1 MPSES
6 LSASPGIPSA
16 GSPPASDAGTAVAA
30 RRISLAGRKGSRD
43 VLIGKPAWLKAR
55 IPGGDAYAQVKAT
68 VEAHGLNT
76 VCQSAS
82 CPNLGECWSKGTATF
97 MILGNICTRGCRFCD
112 VPKGKPSD
120 HDREEPARVAESVRL
135 MRLRYAV
142 ITSVARDDLPD
153 QGAGIWA
160 STIKEVRKSAPDCKV
175 EVLIPDMQAR
185 MDLLDVILEAG
196 PDILN
201 HNFET
206 VPRLQKTVRGRG
218 NIEDSTAVLVHAK
231 AAGFRTKTSLMLG
244 LGESPEEVREMIRY
258 VASLR
263 IDILTLG
270 QYLQPSKE
278 HLPVERFVTPAEFS
292 AFRDYALENGV
303 RICVSGPMVRSS
315 YNADVQSAPLFAA
328 SEP

>member
-1 MPSES
+1 MGNAPAPDA
-6 LSASPGIPSA
+6 AS
-16 GSPPASDAGTAVAA
+16 TA
-30 RRISLAGRKGSRD
+30 RRISLAGRKGNRD
-43 VLIGKPAWLKAR
+43 VLIGKPAWLQAR
-55 IPGGDAYAQVKAT
+55 IPGGEAYAKVRAT
-68 VEAHGLNT
+68 VEEHGLNT

-112 VPKGKPSD
+112 VPKGRPSEYD
-120 HDREEPARVAESVRL
+120 LEEPARVADSVRL

-153 QGAGIWA
+153 QGAGVWA
-160 STIKEVRKSAPDCKV
+160 ATIREVRKAAPHCKV

-185 MDLLDVILEAG
+185 TDLLDCILEAG
-196 PDILN
+196 PDVLN

-218 NIEDSTAVLVHAK
+218 NIEDSSAVLAHAK

-270 QYLQPSKE
+270 QYLQPSRE
-278 HLPVERFVTPAEFS
+278 HLPVDRFVTPAEFS

-328 SEP
+328 PGA